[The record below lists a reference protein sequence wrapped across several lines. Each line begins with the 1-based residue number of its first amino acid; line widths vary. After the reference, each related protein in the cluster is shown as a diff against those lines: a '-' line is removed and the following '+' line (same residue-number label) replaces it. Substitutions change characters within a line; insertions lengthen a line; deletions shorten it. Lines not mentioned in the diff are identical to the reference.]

1 MYLTEFYIQVVWLSY
16 LLYFVNILLIVV
28 KLLNGAEKTVY
39 LNDVW
44 KVIYNMVIL
53 YVRKN
58 VNIKRNKL

>member
-53 YVRKN
+53 YVRKT
-58 VNIKRNKL
+58 VIIKRNKL

>member
-39 LNDVW
+39 LNDIW